1 MILTE
6 CEMPGVQVMEPLVVP
21 DIRGRFVKIY
31 HQKSFK
37 DFGLEYQFKESFY
50 TVSKKNVI
58 RGMHYQ
64 LPPRDS
70 IKTIFVTKGAI
81 LDVVLD
87 IRKGSPT
94 FGNHLFFELSEKNHR
109 MIYIPAGCAHGFLS
123 MLNDSCVMYSHTE
136 MYDKECEKGIHFDSF
151 GMNWGVNQPIVS
163 DRDSNF
169 ILFKNFESPFC
180 FNDR

>member
-1 MILTE
+1 MKLTE
-6 CEMPGVQVMEPLVVP
+6 CEISGVYLMEPLIVP
-21 DIRGRFVKIY
+21 DIRGCFVKIF

-37 DFGLEYQFKESFY
+37 DFGLEYQFNESFY

-70 IKTIFVTKGAI
+70 IKTIFVTKGEI

-87 IRKGSPT
+87 IRKGSPSY
-94 FGNHLFFELSEKNHR
+94 GKHLSIELSEKNRR

-123 MLNDSCVMYSHTE
+123 ILDDSCVMYSHTE
-136 MYDKECEKGIHFDSF
+136 VYDKDRETGIHFDSF
-151 GMNWGVNQPIVS
+151 GMNWTVKDPIMS
-163 DRDSNF
+163 ERDTKF
-169 ILFKNFESPFC
+169 QRFEDFESQHYL
-180 FNDR
+180 